1 MRHGHFKTSRRVCPH
16 PQQYRRQGQFPQE
29 AEFAANIERLLKE
42 GIHGLY
48 VCGGTGD
55 ALLMRVDERKRA
67 AEIAK
72 SLTDKY
78 GRELILHVGGG
89 TLRDAIELAK
99 HGESIGVT
107 ALSSLPPMGYSQ
119 PQIVDFYQ
127 QLAAETSLP
136 ILVYNIPGM
145 THITPTTKEIKELLK
160 IPNVVGLKISA
171 WNIFQIRE
179 LITADPN
186 TVIFNGFDEMVGP
199 GHDVRRSGH
208 HRYLDQP
215 LPQHLHGLYGAVQ
228 KKDFNLAVELHNR
241 FTAFLSKAWELYGP
255 VEVFEELFRQAGYG
269 DRCFRRPH
277 ADLPEELKAKVTPL
291 LKEVEEIEAAS
302 KKLR

>member
-1 MRHGHFKTSRRVCPH
+1 MDISRLHGVFAPIPSNTDDKDN
-16 PQQYRRQGQFPQE
+16 FLE
-29 AEFAANIERLLKE
+29 AEFATNIERLLKE

-186 TVIFNGFDEMVGP
+186 TVIFNGFDEMVGLGMMCGAQGTIGTWINLFP
-199 GHDVRRSGH
+199 NT
-208 HRYLDQP
+208 YMA
-215 LPQHLHGLYGAVQ
+215 LYGAVQ